1 MAMEAVQPIGAII
14 LAGGLGT
21 RLRSTVSHVP
31 KVLADVAGR
40 PFLEYLLLQLSR
52 AGICDVTL
60 CAGFMSDALADWAA
74 RRDAD
79 DGITIRISV
88 EPEPLGTAG
97 AVKHAEP
104 MLAGDRWLLM
114 NGDSFFD
121 ISLDRLVEAHEQRPA
136 LVTIALA
143 HVADARRYG
152 RVRCDPDGL
161 VLGFDEKTD
170 APGDGLINSGL
181 YIIERPLLAQI
192 PADRPASLE
201 REVLPLLAG
210 RELRAV
216 ELDGYFIDIGIPE
229 DYALAQER
237 ADVLGRVSSG

>member
-1 MAMEAVQPIGAII
+1 MRAVI

-21 RLRSTVSHVP
+21 RLRPYTTVLPKPLMPVGDRPIIEHILGQLARSGVEHVDLCVSHLGELIQVY
-31 KVLADVAGR
+31 LEQGADLPEA
-40 PFLEYLLLQLSR
+40 LELR
-52 AGICDVTL
+52 
-60 CAGFMSDALADWAA
+60 FHW
-74 RRDAD
+74 
-79 DGITIRISV
+79 
-88 EPEPLGTAG
+88 EHEPLGTAG
-97 AVKHAEP
+97 ALKHAEP
-104 MLAGDRWLLM
+104 VLAGDRWLLM

-121 ISLDRLVEAHEQRPA
+121 ISLARLIEAHEQRPA

-143 HVADARRYG
+143 HVPDARRYG
-152 RVRCDPDGL
+152 RVRRDPDGL

-201 REVLPLLAG
+201 REVLPSLVG
-210 RELRAV
+210 RDLRAV
-216 ELDGYFIDIGIPE
+216 ELEGYFIDIGIPE

-237 ADVLGRVSSG
+237 VDVLGRVSQAPGLSSG